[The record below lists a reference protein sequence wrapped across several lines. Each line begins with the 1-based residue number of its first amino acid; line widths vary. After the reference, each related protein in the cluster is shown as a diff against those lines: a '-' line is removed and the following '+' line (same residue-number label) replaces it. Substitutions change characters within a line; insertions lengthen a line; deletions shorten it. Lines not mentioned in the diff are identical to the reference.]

1 MPLLTKV
8 IVIVIGYELML
19 IETLSMEEVIS
30 KKFVQNRVIARG

>member
-30 KKFVQNRVIARG
+30 KKNLQNRVIARG